1 MSEEDYYS
9 SDYGPDLEPEPLPD
23 TGVQRDDAPKPKPK
37 PKKAASQ
44 KKLDQLKKARE
55 VKKAK
60 REARLKQEQDAA
72 NHPPRRSR
80 APRPEPAEPD
90 VQTVYVRR
98 PKKTKPKRK
107 PPPRKK
113 VVYVESSSESSSE
126 SESSSSD
133 DEVQYVRRS
142 RKPRLPAVHE
152 ERDYGDYSP
161 TPPPMYDQ
169 PAYDHHPSGDVVW

>member
-23 TGVQRDDAPKPKPK
+23 TGVQRDDAPKPK

-72 NHPPRRSR
+72 SHPPRRSR
-80 APRPEPAEPD
+80 APRPEPVEPD

-152 ERDYGDYSP
+152 ERDYGEYSP